1 MFNSIEI
8 YEMLKQ
14 TTNPMD
20 TKRQK
25 VLITFGFMYKKNF
38 AMNKKNY
45 KDCNECAGTNNEM
58 NNRNVN

>member
-1 MFNSIEI
+1 
-8 YEMLKQ
+8 MLKQ

-25 VLITFGFMYKKNF
+25 VFITFGFMYKKNF